1 MFCGKCPHA
10 IQSEAMI
17 DTKYEE
23 MAEIYNIFCLMNKLK
38 LLCAVFDSHI
48 NNFYSVF
55 HTLNYFYMIR
65 QQGGKTVTKYFDCFK
80 PSRVNEELSK
90 GNLTKHE

>member
-1 MFCGKCPHA
+1 MHA

-23 MAEIYNIFCLMNKLK
+23 MAEIYNIFWLMNKLK
-38 LLCAVFDSHI
+38 FLCVGVDSHI
-48 NNFYSVF
+48 NNFYSKF
-55 HTLNYFYMIR
+55 HTLKGFYMIL
-65 QQGGKTVTKYFDCFK
+65 QQGGETVTKYFDCFK
-80 PSRVNEELSK
+80 PSRFNEELSK